1 MCPAPQQA
9 SPHVASQ
16 HFRSSRY
23 MFIFLATSTA
33 ICVSRRPRPRQMA
46 LATMPKRCRNLMAER
61 ESDQAAARLVCRGP
75 DEEGEGICI
84 LE

>member
-1 MCPAPQQA
+1 MSSQQLK
-9 SPHVASQ
+9 
-16 HFRSSRY
+16 SSRY
-23 MFIFLATSTA
+23 MSCFRLSATA
-33 ICVSRRPRPRQMA
+33 AVVSRPRPRQMA